1 STAAAAA
8 TGRTPPR
15 PSAPR
20 SVRGRACR
28 PRSPERN
35 ASRRCD
41 WSKPGAAIRVSWNGG
56 EPMGVVGKAPGWQR
70 AVSALLTLGF
80 AWAFATR
87 ALDGGL
93 GAWPEVVV
101 MLVALYGG

>member
-1 STAAAAA
+1 
-8 TGRTPPR
+8 
-15 PSAPR
+15 
-20 SVRGRACR
+20 
-28 PRSPERN
+28 
-35 ASRRCD
+35 
-41 WSKPGAAIRVSWNGG
+41 
-56 EPMGVVGKAPGWQR
+56 MGVVGKAPGWQR

-101 MLVALYGG
+101 MLVALYGGYLFGYFAWRGRLPGRLAGMHGRRPRGGGDA